1 MLKHVASVAVLL
13 AGFFLLLKG
22 NVIYGPFIYDES
34 DYMYAASRGFTGN
47 WMDSPSL
54 SLPQFVHMG
63 LSARADP
70 SRRTELA
77 ENIRGA
83 NDLVFYRHWHGP
95 LYLDWLLAV
104 KGFASSEQMLRSFN
118 VVFPIATALL
128 MYFGAV
134 WILGG
139 AAGQLAAIF
148 SAALYLWSYP
158 AIRANELAPHQLFAL
173 CVTACLIYLA
183 RMMQTGERRDWYA
196 AVVASALAFCTLEI
210 AFALIATVLICGHLV
225 RDRLHL
231 DVPFAL
237 KSLGAFIGTVLI
249 VWLGAVLKL
258 SFVKAYAFMAYLALF
273 QKNAWGANISVAGAW
288 WMRFVLS
295 PVPWALV
302 AIAAVLL
309 ISRRLAWTPVLTPF
323 AVFFVAMFLAIFK
336 VNADAPRYA
345 LPIMP
350 GVVLLGA
357 WTVALWLVKFP
368 NSVRMG
374 GVAVVLVAMAL
385 TTLRGIGIYPLRED
399 PKSYALLDLIRQDHL
414 EDKKLLVPHDD
425 LPIVHYYFPQTRLT
439 PYRDPST
446 VAAQLATGAYDGALY
461 EPPRYLPRRAVH

>member
-1 MLKHVASVAVLL
+1 MLKHLVAVAALL
-13 AGFFLLLKG
+13 AGFFLLLRG
-22 NVIYGPFIYDES
+22 NVIYAPFIYDEA
-34 DYMYAASRGFTGN
+34 DYMYAASRGFAGN
-47 WMDSPSL
+47 WIDSPSL

-63 LSARADP
+63 LSARRDP

-77 ENIRGA
+77 ESIRDA

-104 KGFASSEQMLRSFN
+104 KGFATSEQMLRSFN
-118 VVFPIATALL
+118 VIFPIATALL
-128 MYFGAV
+128 LYFGAV

-139 AAGQLAAIF
+139 AAGQLAAIL

-173 CVTACLIYLA
+173 SVTACLLFLA

-196 AVVASALAFCTLEI
+196 AVVASALAFCTLEV

-231 DVPFAL
+231 DLAFAL
-237 KSLGAFIGTVLI
+237 KSLAAFIGTVLI
-249 VWLGAVLKL
+249 VWPGAVFKL

-273 QKNAWGANISVAGAW
+273 QKNAWGAQISVAGAW
-288 WMRFVLS
+288 WMRFALS
-295 PVPWALV
+295 PVPWTLL

-309 ISRRLAWTPVLTPF
+309 LSRRLAWTPVLTPF
-323 AVFFVAMFLAIFK
+323 AIFFVSMFLAIFK

-345 LPIMP
+345 LPILP
-350 GVVLLGA
+350 GVVLLGG
-357 WTVALWLVKFP
+357 WTCALWLAKFP
-368 NSVRMG
+368 NSVRAG
-374 GVAVVLVAMAL
+374 AVAVVLVAMAL
-385 TTLRGIGIYPLRED
+385 TTLRGIGIYPLHED
-399 PKSYALLDLIRQDHL
+399 PKSYALLDVIRENHL
-414 EDKKLLVPHDD
+414 GDKKLLVPHDD
-425 LPIVHYYFPQTRLT
+425 LPILHYYFPHTRLT

-446 VAAQLATGAYDGALY
+446 IPAQLAAGAYDGILY
-461 EPPRYLPRRAVH
+461 EPPRYLPTPAVH